1 LAETITTGQ
10 LHFHCAPGDHVLE
23 GGAVE
28 ELHGQKGSAVLFSDV
43 VDGADIRMIERRCCL
58 RFALKACQ
66 GLGVGGQIIGQELQ
80 RHKTMQ
86 PHIFSFVNHSHS
98 PSAELLDDAVMRNGL
113 ANHGL
118 AEHGVVP
125 C

>member
-1 LAETITTGQ
+1 LAASG
-10 LHFHCAPGDHVLE
+10 
-23 GGAVE
+23 
-28 ELHGQKGSAVLFSDV
+28 
-43 VDGADIRMIERRCCL
+43 L

-98 PSAELLDDAVMRNGL
+98 PSAELLYDAVMRNGL
-113 ANHGL
+113 AEHGL
-118 AEHGVVP
+118 AEHGVVQ